1 MEKIIFRKF
10 LYDLMVFFLI
20 VSLSLSLITWIIQ
33 SVNYLDFI
41 SNDGHGFSV
50 YFSYI
55 TLNFPKIFSKLVIFS
70 YFISLLFIIEK
81 YQSNYEI
88 YIYWTNGISKIKFA
102 NFILKISIFII
113 ALQICLVY
121 FIVPKTQNLSRDF
134 LRNSNI
140 DLFTSLITEKKFI
153 DTVKDLTIFVDEI
166 DDQGNMKNIFLKDGI
181 NKENAQII
189 SAKKGRIFEQGEN
202 KFLKLDYGQ
211 ILDVTNNKYAD
222 SKVIR
227 FNNTTLNL
235 SNFKTKSTL
244 FPKIQEL
251 DSNILITCMKN
262 YLFGNKQ
269 GYVLSYFECNNET
282 SIKSGKE
289 IFNRSSKQFYIL
301 ALGIISSILLF
312 FDVKNKNYATYRLLI
327 FLLGFLTVIISELNT
342 EFLNFSSYKYFTF
355 LLPIFIFIG
364 AYIFILNL
372 NKRIS
377 Q

>member
-41 SNDGHGFSV
+41 SNDGHGFKV

-55 TLNFPKIFSKLVIFS
+55 TLNFPKIFSKLVLFS
-70 YFISLLFIIEK
+70 YFVSLLYIIEK

-88 YIYWTNGISKIKFA
+88 YIYWTNGVSKLKFT
-102 NFILKISIFII
+102 NFILKTSIVLII
-113 ALQICLVY
+113 FQICLVY
-121 FIVPKTQNLSRDF
+121 FLVPKTQNLSRDF

-166 DDQGNMKNIFLKDGI
+166 DSDGNMKNIFLKDGI
-181 NKENAQII
+181 NKENTQII
-189 SAKKGRIFEQGEN
+189 SAQKGKIIERGEN
-202 KFLKLDYGQ
+202 KFLKLDYGE
-211 ILDVTNNKYAD
+211 ILDITNNKYAD
-222 SKVIR
+222 SKVIK

-251 DSNILITCMKN
+251 DSSILISCIKN
-262 YLFGNKQ
+262 FLLGNKE
-269 GYVLSYFECNNET
+269 SYALPYYMCTKET
-282 SIKSGKE
+282 SIKSAKE
-289 IFNRSSKQFYIL
+289 MFNRSFKQLYIL
-301 ALGIISSILLF
+301 AIGIISAILF
-312 FDVKNKNYATYRLLI
+312 FLDGKSKNYSSYRLSI
-327 FLLGFLTVIISELNT
+327 FFLGLLTIIISELNT
-342 EFLNFSSYKYFTF
+342 EFLNLSSYRIFSI
-355 LLPIFIFIG
+355 LLPLIFFATI
-364 AYIFILNL
+364 YIFILNL
-372 NKRIS
+372 NKRVN
-377 Q
+377 

>member
-10 LYDLMVFFLI
+10 LYDLAVFFLI

-55 TLNFPKIFSKLVIFS
+55 ILNFPKIFSKLVIFS

-102 NFILKISIFII
+102 NFILKISIALII
-113 ALQICLVY
+113 LQIFLVY
-121 FIVPKTQNLSRDF
+121 FVVPKTQNLSRDF

-181 NKENAQII
+181 NKENVQII
-189 SAKKGRIFEQGEN
+189 SAKKGRIFEKGEN

-211 ILDVTNNKYAD
+211 ILDVANNKYAD

-251 DSNILITCMKN
+251 DSDILILCIKN
-262 YLFGNKQ
+262 YLFGDKK
-269 GYVLSYFECNNET
+269 GYVLSYFECSKET
-282 SIKSGKE
+282 SIKSAKE
-289 IFNRSSKQFYIL
+289 IFNRSLKQFYIL
-301 ALGIISSILLF
+301 ALGIISAILLF
-312 FDVKNKNYATYRLLI
+312 FDVKNRHYSSYRLLI
-327 FLLGFLTVIISELNT
+327 FLLGFFTVITSELNT
-342 EFLNFSSYKYFTF
+342 EFLNFSSYKYIMFF
-355 LLPIFIFIG
+355 LPLLLFAVVYLFMI
-364 AYIFILNL
+364 NL
-372 NKRIS
+372 NKKAN
-377 Q
+377 

>member
-10 LYDLMVFFLI
+10 LYDLLVFFLI

-55 TLNFPKIFSKLVIFS
+55 ALNFPKIFSKLVIFS

-102 NFILKISIFII
+102 NFILKISVVLII
-113 ALQICLVY
+113 LQIILVY
-121 FIVPKTQNLSRDF
+121 FVVPKTQNLSRDF

-181 NKENAQII
+181 NKENVQII
-189 SAKKGRIFEQGEN
+189 SAKKGRIFEKGEN

-251 DSNILITCMKN
+251 DSNILILCIEN
-262 YLFGNKQ
+262 YLFGDKK
-269 GYVLSYFECNNET
+269 GYVLSYFECSKET
-282 SIKSGKE
+282 SIKSVKE
-289 IFNRSSKQFYIL
+289 IFNRSLKQFYIL
-301 ALGIISSILLF
+301 ALGIISAILLF
-312 FDVKNKNYATYRLLI
+312 FDVKNRHYSSYRLLI
-327 FLLGFLTVIISELNT
+327 FLLGFFTVITSELNT
-342 EFLNFSSYKYFTF
+342 EFLNFSSYKYIMFF
-355 LLPIFIFIG
+355 LPIFLFVIVYLFMI
-364 AYIFILNL
+364 NL
-372 NKRIS
+372 NKKTN
-377 Q
+377 

>member
-10 LYDLMVFFLI
+10 LYDLVVFFLI

-55 TLNFPKIFSKLVIFS
+55 ALNFPKIFSKLVIFS

-102 NFILKISIFII
+102 NFILKISVALII
-113 ALQICLVY
+113 LQIFLVY
-121 FIVPKTQNLSRDF
+121 FVVPKTQNLSRDF

-181 NKENAQII
+181 NKENVQII
-189 SAKKGRIFEQGEN
+189 SAKKGRIFEKGEN

-211 ILDVTNNKYAD
+211 ILDVANNKYAD

-251 DSNILITCMKN
+251 DSDILILCIKN
-262 YLFGNKQ
+262 YLFGDKK
-269 GYVLSYFECNNET
+269 GYVLSYFECSKET
-282 SIKSGKE
+282 SIKSAKE
-289 IFNRSSKQFYIL
+289 IFNRSLKQFYIL
-301 ALGIISSILLF
+301 ALGIISAILLF
-312 FDVKNKNYATYRLLI
+312 FDVKNRHYSSYRLLI
-327 FLLGFLTVIISELNT
+327 FLLGFFTVITSELNT
-342 EFLNFSSYKYFTF
+342 EFLNFSSYKYIMFF
-355 LLPIFIFIG
+355 LPLLLFVVVYLFMI
-364 AYIFILNL
+364 NL
-372 NKRIS
+372 NKKAN
-377 Q
+377 